1 VFARLL
7 LLLLRRFVASAGNM
21 RFAARAAQRCTGLWL
36 VLAAL
41 AGVAGLLP
49 VAATLATAGGA
60 MGAMGLAFRGG
71 ARIAH
76 RQTFALKTLV
86 RLPRR
91 SCGRGLR
98 RSRAPRRQRAG
109 MAFAGGGDSSDGSG
123 PGDPDC
129 HALNVVPF
137 QFFSSQKTV
146 LLAVFSRPW
155 PRHGYCCLAGVGRC
169 A

>member
-1 VFARLL
+1 VFARLWL
-7 LLLLRRFVASAGNM
+7 FLRRRFAASAGNM

-71 ARIAH
+71 ARIVH
-76 RQTFALKTLV
+76 RQTFALKTIA
-86 RLPRR
+86 RLSRR
-91 SCGRGLR
+91 GCVRGLR
-98 RSRAPRRQRAG
+98 RSRAPRRQHAG

-123 PGDPDC
+123 SGDPDC
-129 HALNVVPF
+129 HALSVVPF
-137 QFFSSQKTV
+137 QFFSSPKTV
-146 LLAVFSRPW
+146 LSTVFLHPW
-155 PRHGYCCLAGVGRC
+155 PRHGYCHFVVEGRPE
-169 A
+169 